1 MKKIILILIPI
12 LCLLFSCKKESIH
25 NDTNILNGKLK
36 TLTEYD
42 DDNTFRD
49 TITYYFIYDT
59 INGDLQKIKVKY
71 VNAFLVDTFGIDEW
85 NIDKINDSTI
95 IFKEEYKVIVNNKQ
109 ILRIYKYDTASQ
121 TTVNLYSE
129 VTKQDS
135 NVSSVYDVGKSVL
148 GYEIVLS
155 DFKFENDNCTQYKGS
170 WIDAVSG
177 IFINKSTIYNISY
190 TSNINNTTLQYQAVT
205 AERTT
210 LGSLVNF
217 QYVAYFLGING
228 YYLVPPNKNLINT
241 ITDSVSGA
249 TIKYNY
255 QFANDRVE
263 RFDVRDN
270 NSNFVYDY
278 NIMTY
283 Y

>member
-1 MKKIILILIPI
+1 MKKIFFILFV
-12 LCLLFSCKKESIH
+12 LCLIYSCKKESI
-25 NDTNILNGKLK
+25 NNNNILKGKLR

-42 DDNTFRD
+42 DDNTFKD

-71 VNAFLVDTFGIDEW
+71 VNAYLVDTFGLDEW
-85 NIDKINDSTI
+85 NIDKINDTTI
-95 IFKEEYKVIVNNKQ
+95 IFKGEYKVIVNNKQ
-109 ILRIYKYDTASQ
+109 IIRIYKYDTTSQ
-121 TTVNLYSE
+121 SVVNLYSE
-129 VTKQDS
+129 VSKLDS
-135 NVSSVYDVGKSVL
+135 NVTMVYDIGKSVL

-155 DFKFENDNCTQYKGS
+155 DFKFENNNCTQYKGS
-170 WIDAVSG
+170 WIDGVSG
-177 IFINKSTIYNISY
+177 IFIHKSTIYNISY
-190 TSNINNTTLQYQAVT
+190 TSNVNNTTLQYQAVT

-210 LGSLVNF
+210 LGTLTNF

-241 ITDSVSGA
+241 ITDSIRGV

-255 QFANDRVE
+255 QFANDKVE
-263 RFDVRDN
+263 KLDVRDSN
-270 NSNFVYDY
+270 TNFVYNY